1 VNVGS
6 RKSRFARD
14 LRTSGF
20 DVVSAVDAV
29 DDVDD
34 VDDVD

>member
-1 VNVGS
+1 
-6 RKSRFARD
+6 

-34 VDDVD
+34 VDDVDWYCYVLHWSTR